1 MDKIG
6 IVAIAVQPDEV
17 LDDPALEQRAREL
30 SAKMRCVVCQN
41 QSLAD
46 SDAQLAHDL
55 RKELY
60 DMVVANKGDE
70 EIKSFL
76 VDRYG
81 EFVLYRPPLRAD
93 TVFLWVAPILF
104 LGIGAV
110 VALVAA
116 AVATGVGLVA
126 FRSVPSET
134 SPSPM
139 LWLLPALAL
148 RVERLV
154 QASPLLSRRL

>member
-1 MDKIG
+1 MNRS
-6 IVAIAVQPDEV
+6 VRRQFRALLAAV
-17 LDDPALEQRAREL
+17 LLGLALAAQASEPLVFDSPEQEERFKRLTHEL
-30 SAKMRCVVCQN
+30 RCVVCQN

-60 DMVVANKGDE
+60 DMVVAGKGDE

-93 TVFLWVAPILF
+93 TVFLWIAPILF

-110 VALVAA
+110 VIGYNIRRRK
-116 AVATGVGLVA
+116 T
-126 FRSVPSET
+126 
-134 SPSPM
+134 
-139 LWLLPALAL
+139 LLMQEEKELTT
-148 RVERLV
+148 
-154 QASPLLSRRL
+154 